1 MAEIKMEMFRKSI
14 KNGDLERCYILYGQE
29 RYLREHYTKELR
41 KAVLGQEDDPFNL
54 RQYEGKDLDLTELA
68 EAVDAYPSFA
78 ERTLVEVRDFDLFHC
93 DEGQTKQLIAMLKEL
108 PDYCCLVFLF
118 DTLEYKPDKRKKLL
132 CDAIGKFTAAVEFP
146 VQGQGE
152 LNRWVIRHFAAQKKE
167 ISQDDAAYLIFLCGS
182 LMEGLVN
189 EIGKIAVYAKKR
201 QITRADI
208 DAVAVPVV
216 EAQAFRLADALSGKR
231 YDEAAELMHKL
242 FQLNTEPIML
252 NAVIASELRRLYAA
266 RLVKDRGGG
275 SEALMAVLGKVSDYR
290 CRLYLRTCGGFSPA
304 WYSRGIRR
312 CAELDYRLKSSSADP
327 EEMLKSLFLQL
338 AGDRGA

>member
-1 MAEIKMEMFRKSI
+1 MGELKMDAFRKEL
-14 KNGDLERCYILYGQE
+14 KNGELRLCYILYGKE

-54 RQYEGKDLDLTELA
+54 RQYEGKDLDLTALA

-93 DEGQTKQLIAMLKEL
+93 DEDQTKQLIALLKDL
-108 PDYCCLVFLF
+108 PDHCCLVFLF
-118 DTLEYKPDKRKKLL
+118 DTVEYKPEKRKKLL
-132 CDAIGKFTAAVEFP
+132 LDAIGKSAATVEFP

-152 LNRWVIRHFAAQKKE
+152 LARWVIRHFTAQKKE
-167 ISQDDAAYLIFLCGS
+167 ISMDDASYLIFLCGS

-189 EIGKIAVYAKKR
+189 EIGKIAIYAKGSK
-201 QITRADI
+201 ITREDI

-216 EAQAFRLADALSGKR
+216 EAQAFRMTNALSGKR

-252 NAVIASELRRLYAA
+252 NSVIASELRKLYAA
-266 RLVKDRGGG
+266 RLVKDSGGG
-275 SEALMAVLGKVSDYR
+275 VNVLMPILGKASDYQ
-290 CRLYLRTCGGFSPA
+290 CRMYLRTCGGFSHA
-304 WYSRGIRR
+304 WYRRGLRR
-312 CAELDYRLKSSSADP
+312 CAELDYRLKSSSVDA
-327 EEMLKSLFLQL
+327 EELLKSLFLQL
-338 AGDRGA
+338 AGDSQA

>member
-1 MAEIKMEMFRKSI
+1 MGEIKMETLRKQL
-14 KNGDLERCYILYGQE
+14 KDGELERCYILYGQE
-29 RYLREHYTKELR
+29 RYLREYYTREVR

-54 RQYEGKDLDLTELA
+54 RQYEGKDLDLTELS

-93 DEGQTKQLIAMLKEL
+93 EEGETKQLIALLKEL

-132 CDAIGKFTAAVEFP
+132 YEAIGKCASAVEFP

-152 LNRWVIRHFAAQKKE
+152 LSRWVIRHFAAQKKE
-167 ISQDDAAYLIFLCGS
+167 ISRDDAAYLIFLCGS

-189 EIGKIAVYAKKR
+189 EIGKIAVYAKDK

-231 YDEAAELMHKL
+231 YDEAAELMYKL
-242 FQLNTEPIML
+242 FQLNTEPIFL
-252 NAVIASELRRLYAA
+252 NATIASQLRRLYAA
-266 RLVKDRGGG
+266 RLVKDSGGG
-275 SEALMAVLGKVSDYR
+275 ADALMSIIGKVNDYQ
-290 CRLYLRTCGGFSPA
+290 CRLYLRTCSGFSTG
-304 WYSRGIRR
+304 WYCRGLRR

-327 EEMLKSLFLQL
+327 EELLKSLFLQL